1 MKNSTAITFFKKP
14 GVILLLVFL
23 AVLAALLMTVH
34 INRPHSYWVSY
45 VTPSPDGR
53 TLTAKLMFSGQKADG
68 TFCEQVRGVVV
79 YESTSQISVDIQVFN
94 TCAPFVSWGR
104 ITTTDIGY
112 PFDIDLRLRTPLAG
126 RAVVD
131 KESGQPINIVPPI
144 R

>member
-1 MKNSTAITFFKKP
+1 MKKSTAITLFKKP

-53 TLTAKLMFSGQKADG
+53 TLTAKLMFSGRKADG
-68 TFCEQVRGVVV
+68 TFCEQVRGVEIN
-79 YESTSQISVDIQVFN
+79 ESTSQVTVNIQVFD
-94 TCAPFVSWGR
+94 TCMPLFSWGR

-131 KESGQPINIVPPI
+131 KESGHPINIAQPI